1 MLTLLK
7 YSTHD
12 CSICRTTAAYDSK
25 IATEMGLAFVDVD
38 LENPEIYR
46 RFRAVLL
53 KQYPLKKKLMLPTY
67 ILAEDPEGDF
77 KNHDEVSGK
86 PPEDMF
92 RSLLEELIR
101 SLQQDDRNG

>member
-1 MLTLLK
+1 
-7 YSTHD
+7 
-12 CSICRTTAAYDSK
+12 
-25 IATEMGLAFVDVD
+25 MGLAFIDVD

-53 KQYPLKKKLMLPTY
+53 KQYPLKKKLTLPTY

-77 KNHDEVSGK
+77 EIHGEISGG

-101 SLQQDDRNG
+101 GIQQDDTNG